1 MSRKHDLRIQRTG
14 TVINLTSKRQ
24 EKRLGNSLRVL
35 SSELEAKFEIR
46 LHHEKQWLLKDAN
59 GRLRFE
65 HHLVWERAYMVKYQT
80 VCRYT
85 ISIMIKQ
92 TMQSRTC
99 SVCRR

>member
-46 LHHEKQWLLKDAN
+46 LHHEKQWLLKDVVDE
-59 GRLRFE
+59 LRSNYPEVDFE
-65 HHLVWERAYMVKYQT
+65 YKFDTSSMCFEMRG
-80 VCRYT
+80 
-85 ISIMIKQ
+85 
-92 TMQSRTC
+92 
-99 SVCRR
+99 